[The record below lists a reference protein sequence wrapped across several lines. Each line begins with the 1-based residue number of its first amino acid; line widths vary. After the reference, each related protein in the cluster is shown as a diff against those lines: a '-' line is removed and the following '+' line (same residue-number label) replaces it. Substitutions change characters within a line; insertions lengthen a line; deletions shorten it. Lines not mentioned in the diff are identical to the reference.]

1 MRKPFQVV
9 AKMFGFSD
17 ELTATC
23 LKLVTG
29 LAYDEAIVPF
39 DDYVLT
45 KHLTCLKFLITT
57 GFKNLQQVK
66 FSS

>member
-9 AKMFGFSD
+9 AKMFGFSY
-17 ELTATC
+17 ELTATF

-29 LAYDEAIVPF
+29 LAYDETIVPF
-39 DDYVLT
+39 DDHVLT
-45 KHLTCLKFLITT
+45 RHLTCLKFLITT